1 MRNFVK
7 TALLQ
12 SAKVC
17 VFENTAGWKLDENGA
32 VVMKDGNPVW
42 VNADGQE
49 GTIAIDTIS
58 RLNAEAKANRIRAEQ
73 AEAALKPFEG
83 LDPAEAR
90 KAIDTLKTVDLEKM
104 VDSGQIETVRNEI
117 KSQYEKD
124 LAERDKQLNDV
135 TGQLHSTLLNSAF
148 ASSKFIAENIA
159 VPADM
164 LMATFAKNFKVDGSS
179 VVAIGSDGNPLYSKT
194 RYGEVADFDEA
205 LGLLVESYPHKDSI
219 LKAPS
224 GGGTG
229 NSGAGGNG
237 GGPAKFIKRSDFAT
251 KPPHEQAAIAA
262 AAKKGEMQ
270 IVD

>member
-7 TALLQ
+7 MALLQ
-12 SAKVC
+12 GAKVC
-17 VFENTAGWKLDENGA
+17 VFENTAGWKLDDNGA

-58 RLNAEAKANRIRAEQ
+58 RLNAEAKTNRIRAEQ

-83 LDPAEAR
+83 LDPTEAR

-124 LAERDKQLNDV
+124 LAERDKQLNEV
-135 TGQLHSTLLNSAF
+135 TGQFHSTLLNSAF
-148 ASSKFIAENIA
+148 TGSKFIADNIA

-164 LMATFAKNFKVDGSS
+164 LMAAFAKNFKVEGSN
-179 VVAIGSDGNPLYSKT
+179 VVAIDSEGKPIYSKT

-237 GGPAKFIKRSDFAT
+237 GGPAKFIKRSDLQSRT
-251 KPPHEQAAIAA
+251 PVEQAAIAA
-262 AAKKGEMQ
+262 QSRAGEIK